1 MTPPLA
7 APPGLEGAEKARRAR
22 AARRGGGGRKRL
34 GGGLLGHGAATG
46 LSASDSWGAPCAGG
60 SMEADNGHAD
70 VYDTWDVAQISA
82 EVKQAVMEEADGQLM
97 DRLSQVGRQ
106 GAQDMKKLQAQHE
119 QSTEQLQQSVAGF
132 RTAQDSL
139 EVENRQ
145 LRQLL
150 MTLSDQ
156 LVHIT
161 GSGKD
166 AHRHGSVTPS
176 TCATP
181 SGSSAVPTPSAL
193 GGLTPLLLRAFS
205 GGSSGMV
212 TPNGSEFGGLPPAT
226 PAGEKLSLADS
237 LISGPPG
244 LTPRLPEVP
253 PFPFP
258 SAAQQLPAASAAAP
272 LCLAD
277 ALGFGSPK
285 KAPPQEPRSAP
296 QTPAPKTPP
305 SRVFPPSPPR
315 HAAPSQLDFEEAAV
329 DAFIFG
335 LTLRVAQAADLGLSM
350 SASGLSVLRIDS
362 IQTGSA
368 AEAWNR
374 QCSSSGSPD
383 RVLRSGDQIVSV
395 NDIGGDVQEF
405 QCTRHAVRV
414 EFAELKRTFQASGGV
429 RSSRGAAAHGL
440 AAGLAAAGLAAASP
454 PASPPPP
461 PPPCAPPAFL
471 AAGVGACEFVPLS
484 PMSLNFGCGSSSG
497 PALAEQQRRP
507 RLLRLLKAKRPGHCG
522 GTPSTSQLPSRAT
535 WAGKAPNS
543 RSPQRPSQLPSQRP
557 AEVSSRDSRLLHR
570 EDRRVSG
577 LRLSQVGFPGCKPCS
592 DWLALERRML
602 QLWVP
607 PAMHFPAQ
615 SGCLGYANGTEQI
628 GCFSLA
634 ELSPFSAG
642 LLAH

>member
-1 MTPPLA
+1 
-7 APPGLEGAEKARRAR
+7 
-22 AARRGGGGRKRL
+22 
-34 GGGLLGHGAATG
+34 
-46 LSASDSWGAPCAGG
+46 
-60 SMEADNGHAD
+60 MEADNGHAD

-166 AHRHGSVTPS
+166 GHRHGSVTPS

-395 NDIGGDVQEF
+395 NDIGGDVQAMARECSRTKLLRL
-405 QCTRHAVRV
+405 QIVRNSAGGPSKPPAVSAAPVVRQPMV
-414 EFAELKRTFQASGGV
+414 SPPASPPPA
-429 RSSRGAAAHGL
+429 SPPT
-440 AAGLAAAGLAAASP
+440 ASP

-471 AAGVGACEFVPLS
+471 AAGVPSMPPAANVGACEFVPLS
-484 PMSLNFGCGSSSG
+484 PMSLNFGCG
-497 PALAEQQRRP
+497 AA
-507 RLLRLLKAKRPGHCG
+507 APG
-522 GTPSTSQLPSRAT
+522 
-535 WAGKAPNS
+535 
-543 RSPQRPSQLPSQRP
+543 LPSQS
-557 AEVSSRDSRLLHR
+557 SSRGLFGPPSSPPPASRPPQLPASPGIVGGPPPPPSCPPGPPGLAKLPTAAPP
-570 EDRRVSG
+570 SG
-577 LRLSQVGFPGCKPCS
+577 PPSCPPSGPPGGPPSSPPSRPPGRGLFPGFS
-592 DWLALERRML
+592 SA
-602 QLWVP
+602 P
-607 PAMHFPAQ
+607 PGGSASQWAATQ
-615 SGCLGYANGTEQI
+615 SGGLPGLQALLG
-628 GCFSLA
+628 LA
-634 ELSPFSAG
+634 SP
-642 LLAH
+642 